1 MDSGEE
7 GGGIF
12 GVACGD
18 AAPAFEVQKSI
29 FDQMPQLV
37 QILVIRPLGCAVF
50 LRRDNG
56 VHLLRLRLLED
67 RIGVL
72 ALVGQKMLRRQPLDQ
87 LCSLCAIRG
96 GTLCD
101 KDSDRQTM
109 RIHGQMYLGV
119 EPPFVRPM
127 S

>member
-1 MDSGEE
+1 MDGGEE
-7 GGGIF
+7 GGGVF
-12 GVACGD
+12 GVAGRD

-67 RIGVL
+67 RIGVI

-119 EPPFVRPM
+119 EPPLVRPI

>member
-1 MDSGEE
+1 MDGGEE
-7 GGGIF
+7 GGGVF
-12 GVACGD
+12 GVACRD
-18 AAPAFEVQKSI
+18 ATPAFEVEEGI

-37 QILVIRPLGCAVF
+37 QILVVMPLSCAVF
-50 LRRDNG
+50 LRWDDG
-56 VHLLRLRLLED
+56 VHPLRLRLFED
-67 RIGVL
+67 RVGVV
-72 ALVGQKMLRRQPLDQ
+72 ALVGQKMFRRKPLDQ

-101 KDSDRQTM
+101 KDSDRQTL

>member
-1 MDSGEE
+1 MDGGEE
-7 GGGIF
+7 GGGVF
-12 GVACGD
+12 GVAGRD
-18 AAPAFEVQKSI
+18 AAPAFEVRKSI

-67 RIGVL
+67 RIGVI

>member
-18 AAPAFEVQKSI
+18 AAPAFEVQKGVL
-29 FDQMPQLV
+29 DEMAQLIE
-37 QILVIRPLGCAVF
+37 ILVIRSLGCATF
-50 LRRDNG
+50 LRRDHG
-56 VHLLRLRLLED
+56 VHLLCLRLCED
-67 RIGVL
+67 RIGVI
-72 ALVGQKMLRRQPLDQ
+72 AFVCQKMLRRHPLDQ
-87 LCSLCAIRG
+87 LCSLRAIRG

-101 KDSDRQTM
+101 KDSDRHAM
-109 RIHGQMYLGV
+109 RIHGQMHLGV

>member
-1 MDSGEE
+1 MDGGEE
-7 GGGIF
+7 GGGVF
-12 GVACGD
+12 GVAGRD
-18 AAPAFEVQKSI
+18 ATPAFEVQKSI

-67 RIGVL
+67 RIGVI

-119 EPPFVRPM
+119 EPPFVRPL

>member
-1 MDSGEE
+1 MAGSAFINSGTA
-7 GGGIF
+7 GA
-12 GVACGD
+12 V
-18 AAPAFEVQKSI
+18 V
-29 FDQMPQLV
+29 
-37 QILVIRPLGCAVF
+37 ILCHM
-50 LRRDNG
+50 RRDVQSAATLNEVKG
-56 VHLLRLRLLED
+56 V
-67 RIGVL
+67 I

-119 EPPFVRPM
+119 EPPFVRPI